1 MRCIF
6 QSAKLRTNTHTH
18 SQVGIHRHSHTHTDR
33 HTQSGWQAVFINYK
47 LRADYTHYKCYFRAT
62 AASPSSAYPSLSL
75 SIPPFAPQPAA
86 QLSGLASCLIDCPL
100 GGSPVHAYLILFTS
114 PLYVYCYLSMSV
126 PLYPC
131 LSILLSRNSSV
142 CQL

>member
-6 QSAKLRTNTHTH
+6 QSAKLRTNTHTLA
-18 SQVGIHRHSHTHTDR
+18 SAHTQALS

-62 AASPSSAYPSLSL
+62 AASPSSDYPSLSLSL